1 MVKGWHGMVIE
12 EVLYSMAKKYYEENK
27 EDLKLRQGIR
37 SLSGFINY
45 LLREKLKKIGAI

>member
-1 MVKGWHGMVIE
+1 MVKGWHSMAIE
-12 EVLYSMAKKYYEENK
+12 EVLYSMAKKYYERNK

-45 LLREKLKKIGAI
+45 CLREQLKKIGAI